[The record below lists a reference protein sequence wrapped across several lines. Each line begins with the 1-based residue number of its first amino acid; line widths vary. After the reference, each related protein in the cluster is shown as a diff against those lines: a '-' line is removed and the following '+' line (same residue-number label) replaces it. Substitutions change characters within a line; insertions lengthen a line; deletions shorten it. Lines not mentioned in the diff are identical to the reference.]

1 MFEILIF
8 LKKGKFDTRGLPPQL
23 QELFDSVEKALAS
36 AGATGITAD
45 EAKEILK
52 MAAKDPTLLQKLDE
66 DAAAQESD
74 DVAVTPSNDVQTT
87 DVSNN
92 NNNSEQV
99 AAVSYNTNDNVIEL
113 VCALLFLILLC
124 VQSNGDVARESRREK
139 RRQEKRAEFERK
151 KLAKLAEREV

>member
-1 MFEILIF
+1 MFEIF
-8 LKKGKFDTRGLPPQL
+8 NFFVKKGKFDTRGLPPQL

-66 DAAAQESD
+66 DAAAQQSD

-99 AAVSYNTNDNVIEL
+99 AVVANNTNNVIEL
-113 VCALLFLILLC
+113 FVCF
-124 VQSNGDVARESRREK
+124 G
-139 RRQEKRAEFERK
+139 F
-151 KLAKLAEREV
+151 